1 MPAFCVCMPP
11 DADIVTASA
20 PTSPTSAS
28 ALKTRS
34 FTVSSSLGL
43 VASDTGHCVN
53 LFLCLPPSGPVR
65 ECELRQRLGSDLD
78 AAAGRRRREVP
89 PADDSNRLG
98 EVLVS
103 VGDEL

>member
-1 MPAFCVCMPP
+1 MPAFCVWTPP

-43 VASDTGHCVN
+43 VVSDTGHYVN
-53 LFLCLPPSGPVR
+53 LFLRLPPPGAVGER
-65 ECELRQRLGSDLD
+65 ELRQRLGSDLD
-78 AAAGRRRREVP
+78 AAAGCRRRDVA
-89 PADDSNRLG
+89 PADDSNRVD
-98 EVLVS
+98 EVLVQ
-103 VGDEL
+103 VI

>member
-1 MPAFCVCMPP
+1 MPILMLAFCVCTPP
-11 DADIVTASA
+11 DADIVTASE

-53 LFLCLPPSGPVR
+53 LLLRLPPSGPVR
-65 ECELRQRLGSDLD
+65 ERELRQRLGSDLD
-78 AAAGRRRREVP
+78 AAAGGRRREV
-89 PADDSNRLG
+89 ARS
-98 EVLVS
+98 EEHTA
-103 VGDEL
+103 ELQSH